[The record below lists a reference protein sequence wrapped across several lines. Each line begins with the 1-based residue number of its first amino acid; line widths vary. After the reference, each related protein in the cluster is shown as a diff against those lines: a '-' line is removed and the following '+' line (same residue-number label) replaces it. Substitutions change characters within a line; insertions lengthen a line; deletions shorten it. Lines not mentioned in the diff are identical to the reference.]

1 MTEFG
6 DWLQNNA
13 IDLARLAIECVILVT
28 MVKFSRTLLRTL
40 RASQE
45 QLGALLRL
53 SVSEGGERS
62 AAAPDSQRPVFASRE
77 SEPALIAEREPAFA
91 PMAPAPAY
99 SSGILGPINGGNR
112 GGNAGANGSGNGG
125 FNAPASR
132 EREQNL
138 GGRVTSEPPGWSLPD
153 SSVAVAEAPAPTPWV
168 AAPMASA
175 PEGNAGGGVMQW
187 LNSPMPKRTKKRGN
201 PLRKALRW
209 LQTPAGS

>member
-1 MTEFG
+1 MIEFG

-53 SVSEGGERS
+53 SVSDAGERPS
-62 AAAPDSQRPVFASRE
+62 ASADSYQRPRSAPE
-77 SEPALIAEREPAFA
+77 PEPAFVAEREPAFA

-99 SSGILGPINGGNR
+99 SSGILGPINGGN
-112 GGNAGANGSGNGG
+112 GGGNGG
-125 FNAPASR
+125 FNGSASR
-132 EREQNL
+132 EREQSL

-153 SSVAVAEAPAPTPWV
+153 SSVAVAEPPSPTAWV

-175 PEGNAGGGVMQW
+175 PEASAGAGVMQW
-187 LNSPMPKRTKKRGN
+187 LNSPAPKRTKKRGN

-209 LQTPAGS
+209 LQTPAGN